1 MRPATDPPPSIFRR
15 VKDRYL
21 IGDAIASGGMATVHY
36 GVTLGERGFR
46 RIVAIKRLHETFA
59 RDPEFRASF
68 LDEARIASRIRHP
81 NVISVLDVVEED
93 DELYLVM
100 EYVPGE
106 TLSRLLRL
114 SRARKEPVPF
124 DIAATIVAGVLAG
137 LHAAHEATDDQGQ
150 PLQIVHRDVS
160 PQNILI
166 GVDGVPHVVDF
177 GIARA
182 VGRANTTT
190 DGRLKG
196 KLGYLAPEQLL
207 GKQATRQ
214 SDLWS
219 TSVVL
224 WELLSGERLFGGSS
238 QGEVVASISQRRP
251 PPLRER
257 VPDVP
262 ASLEAV
268 VERGLMKNPERRFET
283 AKAMAQALEEAL
295 PLTSPARVGAWV
307 EALALDV
314 LSERSIQIRR
324 IEGELSSHAAEPQRA
339 IEAKPAAAQPAA
351 KARNRLLLPVGMGV
365 VLVCLAVLLGWRW
378 GVGSRIEPERAE
390 SAARS
395 NPSTALPPP
404 PPTPTP
410 VPAIAA
416 PSTNVTPSVSPAD
429 AAPKPVVRPASKRP
443 PTKGNTRPCFYK
455 NSEGIRVPRPECMK

>member
-1 MRPATDPPPSIFRR
+1 M
-15 VKDRYL
+15 
-21 IGDAIASGGMATVHY
+21 
-36 GVTLGERGFR
+36 
-46 RIVAIKRLHETFA
+46 
-59 RDPEFRASF
+59 
-68 LDEARIASRIRHP
+68 
-81 NVISVLDVVEED
+81 
-93 DELYLVM
+93 
-100 EYVPGE
+100 
-106 TLSRLLRL
+106 
-114 SRARKEPVPF
+114 
-124 DIAATIVAGVLAG
+124 
-137 LHAAHEATDDQGQ
+137 
-150 PLQIVHRDVS
+150 HRDVS

-190 DGRLKG
+190 DGPLKG

-307 EALALDV
+307 ESAL
-314 LSERSIQIRR
+314 
-324 IEGELSSHAAEPQRA
+324 
-339 IEAKPAAAQPAA
+339 
-351 KARNRLLLPVGMGV
+351 
-365 VLVCLAVLLGWRW
+365 
-378 GVGSRIEPERAE
+378 
-390 SAARS
+390 
-395 NPSTALPPP
+395 PSTCSPPTRRRAPDWSGATPPP
-404 PPTPTP
+404 G
-410 VPAIAA
+410 PAPA
-416 PSTNVTPSVSPAD
+416 PSRSRR
-429 AAPKPVVRPASKRP
+429 VR
-443 PTKGNTRPCFYK
+443 
-455 NSEGIRVPRPECMK
+455 